1 MEKSYCKAWNTMMSV
16 LYSPEDLSK
25 LEWAIGASLIK
36 SERDIHKI
44 CIISGEHATGKTT
57 ALFVI
62 QRIVPG
68 YSIFVPRAYEEFH
81 FERDIWI
88 SHDGPVSFLKRKKI
102 TDSLL
107 SSGKK
112 CILFC
117 ATNDELR
124 PEDLADPE
132 VAKHVIDIHTS
143 GERFEIGLYERLR
156 EQIFSSELMD
166 IGDKCAMHYVDHPN
180 LYANYIPELSA
191 DEKGEN
197 K

>member
-16 LYSPEDLSK
+16 LYSPKDLSK
-25 LEWAIGASLIK
+25 LEWAIGASLV
-36 SERDIHKI
+36 ERTRGMHKI
-44 CIISGEHATGKTT
+44 CIISGEPGTGKST

-62 QRIVPG
+62 QSIVPG

-88 SHDGPVSFLKRKKI
+88 SHDGPTSFLERKKI

-117 ATNDELR
+117 ATNEELR
-124 PEDLADPE
+124 PKDLEDPE
-132 VAKHVIDIHTS
+132 IAKHIIDIQTS
-143 GERFEIGLYERLR
+143 GSRFEVGLYERLK
-156 EQIFSSELMD
+156 EQIFSSELLD
-166 IGDKCAMHYVDHPN
+166 IKNKCALYYIDHPN